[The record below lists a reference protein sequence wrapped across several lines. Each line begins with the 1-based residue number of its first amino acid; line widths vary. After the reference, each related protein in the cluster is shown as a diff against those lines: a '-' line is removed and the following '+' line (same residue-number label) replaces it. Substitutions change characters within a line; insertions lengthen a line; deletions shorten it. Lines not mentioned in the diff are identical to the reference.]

1 MVTFPQLGNLG
12 RIGNQMFQIAS
23 TIGIAK
29 ANGME
34 VFFPDWPFDQFLNK
48 PIPHI
53 DSLVNPDYLFS
64 ENGDIPSL
72 PKNGSVYGLT
82 GYFQSEK
89 YFLNYENE
97 IRQLFSLKD
106 EARIKEE
113 NKSILSSSNCS
124 IHIRRGDYLDA
135 QQLSHHGIVGMDYYN
150 KAVKFFNVNTVNF
163 IVFSDDINW
172 CKENINLP
180 NMYFVERNN
189 QGPEVKDVVHN
200 KISKANDIFDLFL
213 MSYCDNHIITN
224 SSFSWWGAWLNKK
237 TSKKV
242 IAPKQWLVN
251 DKCVD
256 LIPKQWVR
264 I

>member
-23 TIGIAK
+23 TIGIAE
-29 ANGME
+29 ANNME
-34 VFFPDWPFDQFLNK
+34 VFFPDWSFDEFLNN
-48 PIPHI
+48 PIPHT
-53 DSLVNPDYLFS
+53 DTLVNPDYLFN
-64 ENGDIPSL
+64 ENGTIPEL
-72 PKNGSVYGLT
+72 PQNGSVYGLT

-89 YFLNYENE
+89 YFLNCEE
-97 IRQLFSLKD
+97 KIRQLFSLKK
-106 EARIKEE
+106 ERRIKEE

-124 IHIRRGDYLDA
+124 LHVRRGDYLDT
-135 QQLSHHGIVGMDYYN
+135 QQLSHHGIIGMDYYK
-150 KAVKFFNVNTVNF
+150 KAVKFFNVDITKF

-172 CKENINLP
+172 CKKNIDLP
-180 NMYFVERNN
+180 NIYFVERDD
-189 QGPEVKDVVHN
+189 QGAEVKDVVHN
-200 KISKANDIFDLFL
+200 KTSKANDIFDLFL

-256 LIPKQWVR
+256 LIPKEWIR